1 MENNWKSP
9 RKIEEERLAAI
20 EAERQRQFKLFDD
33 LEELLITGV
42 ITIDQLKE
50 IMAKPED
57 ELWTPVK

>member
-1 MENNWKSP
+1 MDSWKSP

-33 LEELLITGV
+33 LEELLVAGV

-57 ELWTPVK
+57 ELWTPAK

>member
-1 MENNWKSP
+1 MDSWKSP

-33 LEELLITGV
+33 LEELLVTGV

-57 ELWTPVK
+57 ELWTPAK

>member
-1 MENNWKSP
+1 MDSWKSP

-20 EAERQRQFKLFDD
+20 EAKRQRQFKLFDD
-33 LEELLITGV
+33 LEELLVTGV

-57 ELWTPVK
+57 ELWTPAK